1 MRNNGCEIALY
12 NATKQIPVS
21 PQRIGS
27 NGNEGISVIVEYETQ
42 IGKNDGSIGEPIV
55 WVNVGRNGLFRGALV
70 VSTWNQFPTPKKKH
84 SGFGRIYRSEFIGP
98 HFAANTSCIAGNRF
112 GKFKSDSR

>member
-1 MRNNGCEIALY
+1 MTASRKSHSLVNLARNGPGMRNNGCEIALY

-21 PQRIGS
+21 PQRIGN

-55 WVNVGRNGLFRGALV
+55 WVNVGRNGLFRGA
-70 VSTWNQFPTPKKKH
+70 W
-84 SGFGRIYRSEFIGP
+84 
-98 HFAANTSCIAGNRF
+98 SCRLGINSPRLR
-112 GKFKSDSR
+112 KSIVASDGS